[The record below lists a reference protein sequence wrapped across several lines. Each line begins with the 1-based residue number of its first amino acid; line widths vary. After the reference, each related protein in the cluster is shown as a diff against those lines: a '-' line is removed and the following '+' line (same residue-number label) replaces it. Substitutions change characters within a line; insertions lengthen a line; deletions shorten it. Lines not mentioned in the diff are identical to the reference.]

1 MKHFVKS
8 VAIST
13 AIILLL
19 SPFCFAKRPTP
30 PTEKSGAASRR
41 KHGVEL
47 IKKAYENQRL
57 VPHKGM
63 LNTIVFLG
71 ENAKPHRLKKSV
83 VEIRQKDGK
92 MRMDY
97 KSGDIARMSII
108 DDGKKMMHLDYK
120 KQNIAVRPIP
130 FSHGDISL
138 LLSNY
143 EVISKGAE
151 KIAERP
157 VQIIQLKARHAG
169 NPAKKIWIDIE
180 TFLPLKREHYDSDGA
195 MITRSFY
202 TKIDYD
208 AQIKEHVFSHPK
220 KWRVIEAFPLSM
232 RKFPKEQ
239 LSEIVDFHL
248 VEPKYVPAGY
258 VLDGFYLFSPPVPR
272 GKGVHLRY
280 VDGLNSISVFEVLP
294 DHFRGGIGR
303 MRRRFGRGR
312 GMRRGR
318 QERPRC
324 RMLGNRQGKMIRIVK
339 DGLNIIVAGD
349 IAEAELQKIAGSF

>member
-1 MKHFVKS
+1 MKNFVKS

-30 PTEKSGAASRR
+30 PIEKSGAASRR

-57 VPHKGM
+57 VPHKGV

-71 ENAKPHRLKKSV
+71 ENAKPHRSKKSV
-83 VEIRQKDGK
+83 VEICQKDGK

-97 KSGDIARMSII
+97 KSGDIAKMSII

-120 KQNIAVRPIP
+120 KRNVAVRPIP

-151 KIAERP
+151 TIAERP

-208 AQIKEHVFSHPK
+208 ARIKDSDFSLIEGWKIIEAPQNMKKAPK
-220 KWRVIEAFPLSM
+220 K
-232 RKFPKEQ
+232 Q
-239 LSEIVDFHL
+239 LAEIVGFDI

-258 VLDGFYLFSPPVPR
+258 VLDGFYLFSPPMR
-272 GKGVHLRY
+272 QEEGVHLRY
-280 VDGLNSISVFEVLP
+280 IDGLNSISVFEVLP

-303 MRRRFGRGR
+303 MRRRFGRER
-312 GMRRGR
+312 GMRRGQ
-318 QERPRC
+318 QERPRR